1 MVLKL
6 ETNENKNHYISLLS
20 PGIVVEVMNPSVA
33 IGGRG
38 IHSEYHLYVSQL
50 ITQIIEDFAMFHP
63 FPYMTLYCHS
73 SCAIQLIVELAYLVC
88 QFLYN
93 RSFYNIQR

>member
-63 FPYMTLYCHS
+63 FPYDTLLPQ
-73 SCAIQLIVELAYLVC
+73 QLCNSADCGIGLFGMSV
-88 QFLYN
+88 F
-93 RSFYNIQR
+93 I